1 MPTPQP
7 KFPKRKVWLDC
18 GKYILRTITVEDATD
33 RWAKWMADPEA
44 GLMLNAPPRAM
55 TRSDIV
61 AYIKGFDQRTQ
72 ILIGI
77 FEKSSGLLLGFL
89 RNDVNFATG
98 QFLVSMII
106 GEPEYR
112 HSGVTNAVTVPFRD
126 YFFETLG
133 MNVMLATALAHNRPI
148 IHHLYSPSW
157 SLDRTLERHIKSHL
171 DDRMFDLCFFSQ
183 TREAW
188 RGWKKAKLGGS
199 ESGTPPKT
207 K

>member
-18 GKYILRTITVEDATD
+18 GQYILRTITVDDATD
-33 RWAKWMADPEA
+33 RWARWMVDPEA
-44 GLMLNAPPRAM
+44 SYMLNAPPTTM
-55 TRSDIV
+55 TKSDIA
-61 AYIKGFDQRTQ
+61 AYIKSFDQRTH

-77 FEKSSGLLLGFL
+77 FEKATGLLLGFL
-89 RNDVNFATG
+89 RNDVDFATG
-98 QFLVSMII
+98 RFLVSMII

-133 MNVMLATALAHNRPI
+133 LQVMMATALAHNRPI
-148 IHHLYSPSW
+148 IHYLYSTGW
-157 SLDRTLERHIKSHL
+157 TLDRTLERNVKSNS
-171 DDRMFDLCFFSQ
+171 DDRMLDLCFFSQ

-188 RGWKKAKLGGS
+188 HVWKKAKLG
-199 ESGTPPKT
+199 SGQS
-207 K
+207 

>member
-7 KFPKRKVWLDC
+7 KFPKRKVWLDW
-18 GKYILRTITVEDATD
+18 GQSILRTITVEDATD

-44 GLMLNAPPRAM
+44 ALMLNAPPQAM

-61 AYIKGFDQRTQ
+61 AYIKRLEKRTQ

-77 FEKSSGLLLGFL
+77 FEKSSGLLLVFL

-98 QFLVSMII
+98 RFLVSMII

-133 MNVMLATALAHNRPI
+133 LQVMMATALAHNRPI
-148 IHHLYSPSW
+148 IHYLYSTGW
-157 SLDRTLERHIKSHL
+157 TLDRTMERNVKSNS
-171 DDRMFDLCFFSQ
+171 DDRMLDLCFFSQ

-188 RGWKKAKLGGS
+188 RAWKAKLGV
-199 ESGTPPKT
+199 GTS
-207 K
+207 

>member
-18 GKYILRTITVEDATD
+18 GQYVLRTITVDDATD
-33 RWAKWMADPEA
+33 RWAGWMADPEA
-44 GLMLNAPPRAM
+44 SRMLNAPPTPM
-55 TRSDIV
+55 TKSDIV
-61 AYIKGFDQRTQ
+61 AYIKSFDQRTH

-77 FEKSSGLLLGFL
+77 FEKATGLLLGFL
-89 RNDVNFATG
+89 RNDVDFATG
-98 QFLVSMII
+98 RFLVSMII

-133 MNVMLATALAHNRPI
+133 LQVMMATALAHNRPI
-148 IHHLYSPSW
+148 IHYLYSTGW
-157 SLDRTLERHIKSHL
+157 TLDRTMERNVKSNS
-171 DDRMFDLCFFSQ
+171 DDQMLDLCFFSQ

-188 RGWKKAKLGGS
+188 RACKKAKPGGGQS
-199 ESGTPPKT
+199 
-207 K
+207 